1 MITPVIKFYSMNSNR
16 HTDMARKHKPEYQ
29 GANPADYR
37 LTDGQFAEIARGIEG
52 VSVDVGAAERLA
64 AASAAGHVSTPIN
77 NMGGRSESDVPTL
90 EETSEGT
97 ERFNYDRVVHL
108 MTGRGPVEL
117 TLKAGWGGDLAH
129 IDAVSFTFHES
140 TLDRHS
146 PGKTLLAPE
155 EFAVA
160 ASTLLYKIFG
170 FGITGKRDKGLNY
183 YQNTWLLGDGYGF
196 VSHGGQRE
204 TMLVQITGTGCAC
217 ASSGWEKRL
226 HDFLQDGCIRA
237 KITRVDLAFDDL
249 EGSYT
254 VDKAFE
260 DVKAG
265 LYTVGG
271 RRTPSIEQRGD
282 WLNPDGSGRT
292 LYVGKRS
299 NGKFCRIYEKG
310 KEQGDE
316 NSPWVRCE
324 VELKSIDRIIPYD
337 VLIDAGRYFAGCYP
351 AFQRFEGLKAPCRI
365 ETYTRTL
372 AAAYE
377 HLEHHARLQVGRLV
391 NFMKSVRGMTSDEI
405 VKTLSRKDG
414 SLPDRIKLEK
424 VHSDFIDVRK
434 YLHETLPNT
443 VQDYLGFKIP
453 KSKWIDKTFGAATEN
468 FNGHSYALVQ

>member
-1 MITPVIKFYSMNSNR
+1 
-16 HTDMARKHKPEYQ
+16 MARKHKPHYQ
-29 GANPADYR
+29 GANPADYL
-37 LTDGQFAEIARGIEG
+37 LTEGQFADIARGIEG
-52 VSVDVGAAERLA
+52 VSVDVGAAARLA
-64 AASAAGHVSTPIN
+64 AASAAGHASTPIN
-77 NMGGRSESDVPTL
+77 NMGGRLADDSATL
-90 EETSEGT
+90 EEASEGT

-108 MTGRGPVEL
+108 MTKKGPVEL

-129 IDAVSFTFHES
+129 VDAVSFTFHES
-140 TLDRHS
+140 TMDMHAK
-146 PGKTLLAPE
+146 GKTLLAPE
-155 EFAVA
+155 DFAVA
-160 ASTLLYKIFG
+160 ASLVLSKIFG
-170 FGITGKRDKGLNY
+170 FGVTSKRDKGLNY
-183 YQNTWLLGDGYGF
+183 YKDTWLLGDGYGF

-217 ASSGWEKRL
+217 ASTGWEKRL
-226 HDFLQDGCIRA
+226 HDFLQGGSVRG
-237 KITRVDLAFDDL
+237 KITRIDLAFDDL
-249 EGSYT
+249 EGAYT

-292 LYVGKRS
+292 LYVGKRA

-324 VELKSIDRIIPYD
+324 VELKAIDRVIPYD
-337 VLIDAGRYFAGCYP
+337 VLLDAGRYFAGCYP
-351 AFQRFEGLKAPCRI
+351 AFQRFKGLKAPCRI
-365 ETYTRTL
+365 ETYTKTL

-391 NFMKSVRGMTSDEI
+391 NFMKSVRGMSADDI

-414 SLPDRIKLEK
+414 SLPERIKLEK

-434 YLHETLPNT
+434 YWHENLPDHI
-443 VQDYLGFKIP
+443 QDHYGLKVP
-453 KSKWIDKTFGAATEN
+453 KAKWIDRNIKKLTDN
-468 FNGHSYALVQ
+468 FNSHSLAFAQ